1 MFFDISV
8 RVPPCFLLVNLIY
21 HTFKCMNNSE
31 RTTTLG
37 ASSTVKIMKI
47 KSWDGKDA
55 SPPQEEA
62 IEGNYVDDEIDVN

>member
-1 MFFDISV
+1 
-8 RVPPCFLLVNLIY
+8 
-21 HTFKCMNNSE
+21 MNNSE